1 MLRKTTLSCT
11 MREEQRRQVLV
22 NAEHARGES
31 GDLRNRRRESWSLIG
46 AAKLASLE
54 GHGLLQTIGARDG
67 CAGAMAERAR
77 GEEAERSL
85 AERLVHA
92 A

>member
-1 MLRKTTLSCT
+1 M
-11 MREEQRRQVLV
+11 V
-22 NAEHARGES
+22 
-31 GDLRNRRRESWSLIG
+31 G

-54 GHGLLQTIGARDG
+54 GHELLQTTGARDG

-85 AERLVHA
+85 AERLVDA
-92 A
+92 ASGNCDQIFTDKVWLSDQYFELRFFRASFDLV